1 MALAQKL
8 VESFGTKKFSKGE
21 KINLND
27 YCDADSFSGEMKSYI
42 ITGMSYYVELN
53 ENPDYNDLVFT
64 FNIYNEGYVT
74 ITVDKNPRRG
84 TYLLDIWVSE

>member
-1 MALAQKL
+1 
-8 VESFGTKKFSKGE
+8 
-21 KINLND
+21 
-27 YCDADSFSGEMKSYI
+27 MKSYI

-74 ITVDKNPRRG
+74 ITVDKNRRG